1 MNPSTQAVGSNGVE
15 RRPALHG
22 AAEFVSWT
30 WEMINGGVECGWSPD
45 GTEIVVSNPEKLQAD
60 VIPVYFRH
68 GQVPVGPCPSTNPNP
83 NPTLTLT
90 LPNGFRVL
98 IQLLPTSPYISL
110 HLPTSPY
117 VSLHLPTSPHIS
129 LSPGAA
135 WCRSV

>member
-1 MNPSTQAVGSNGVE
+1 MLWAGNLDSMNTSTQAVGSNGVE

-68 GQVPVGPCPSTNPNP
+68 GQVPWDRPLVL
-83 NPTLTLT
+83 TLTLT
-90 LPNGFRVL
+90 LP
-98 IQLLPTSPYISL
+98 
-110 HLPTSPY
+110 
-117 VSLHLPTSPHIS
+117 
-129 LSPGAA
+129 
-135 WCRSV
+135 

>member
-1 MNPSTQAVGSNGVE
+1 MNTSTQAAGSNGVE

-90 LPNGFRVL
+90 LTLTPP
-98 IQLLPTSPYISL
+98 QSLLSHQSL
-110 HLPTSPY
+110 DLFHL
-117 VSLHLPTSPHIS
+117 LAGCFGEL
-129 LSPGAA
+129 A
-135 WCRSV
+135 